1 MVMWPRHE
9 GLGAGSIMSHERTI
23 EVWEAEAAD
32 KDAKHALPPLGKAR
46 VKSTEVDMAVLSDN
60 LKAVLADFQVLLDEQ
75 PESKSG
81 YYVDEIELSLGVNGK
96 GSVALIGKI
105 EAGMQASIKVK
116 IKRESK

>member
-1 MVMWPRHE
+1 M
-9 GLGAGSIMSHERTI
+9 SINRTI
-23 EVWEAEAAD
+23 EIWETEAAD
-32 KDAKHALPPLGKAR
+32 ADTKHALPSLGKAR
-46 VKSTEVDMAVLSDN
+46 VKSTEIDISVLSGN
-60 LKAVLADFQVLLDEQ
+60 LKEVLDNFQTLLDEQ

-96 GSVALIGKI
+96 GSVALIGKL